1 MKKSDAFGQINA
13 MSGIVKL
20 IDIINIVKS
29 IDNFKEDTL
38 DNLKPV
44 DDYPDGVPLDE
55 IYIDLSYQRKL
66 KLQELINRLLNHN
79 GYDKTAAGHLD
90 LAERNDGRKMC
101 WDGFHRGIKAG
112 IVGCTKIPCSIFVH
126 EKGTSETKARELEA
140 NKFELRNG
148 HASKVSAGA
157 LFKSQV
163 TGNRKEA
170 IETLEVM
177 KTCKLNIEGVNPDV
191 DAYDLGGF
199 AFFLKHYRNY
209 QVRNLLEAS
218 TIIRETWKN
227 TKTMS
232 VTLLIGLAHF
242 LTANSEL
249 NKRVLSYLE
258 VNRKIKEIIGTGAK
272 QKNQQYFL
280 KPMLKGKTAE
290 SVSYNL
296 VEKAFNIKG
305 ESNPLY
311 NDNGAEVKAF
321 FSYLGLEDDELDSL
335 ERE

>member
-13 MSGIVKL
+13 MSGVVKL

-44 DDYPDGVPLDE
+44 DDYSDGTPLDE

-101 WDGFHRGIKAG
+101 WDGFHRGIMAG
-112 IVGCTKIPCSIFVH
+112 IVGCTKIPCSIFIH

-163 TGNRKEA
+163 TGNRPEA
-170 IETLEVM
+170 LATLEVM
-177 KTCKLNIEGVNPDV
+177 KTCKLNIEGVNEDV

-199 AFFLKHYRNY
+199 AFFLKHYNNY
-209 QVRNLLEAS
+209 EVRHLKSAS
-218 TIIRETWKN
+218 NIIRKTWNDK
-227 TKTMS
+227 KTMS
-232 VTLLIGLAHF
+232 VTLLIGLAHY
-242 LTANSEL
+242 LTASQ
-249 NKRVLSYLE
+249 KPDVRVIDSID
-258 VNRKIKEIIGTGAK
+258 VQDKIIEIVGIGK
-272 QKNQQYFL
+272 KKKNQQYFL

-290 SVSYNL
+290 SVAYNL
-296 VEKAFNIKG
+296 VEKG
-305 ESNPLY
+305 LSDLY
-311 NDNGAEVKAF
+311 NDKGKEVKSF
-321 FSYLGLEDDELDSL
+321 FTQLGLEDDELESL
-335 ERE
+335 DRE

>member
-13 MSGIVKL
+13 MSGVVKL

-44 DDYPDGVPLDE
+44 DDYSDGTPLDE

-66 KLQELINRLLNHN
+66 KLQELINRLLSHN
-79 GYDKTAAGHLD
+79 GFDKTAA
-90 LAERNDGRKMC
+90 AN
-101 WDGFHRGIKAG
+101 AG
-112 IVGCTKIPCSIFVH
+112 ILTSGA
-126 EKGTSETKARELEA
+126 SETKARELEA

-177 KTCKLNIEGVNPDV
+177 KICKLNIEGVNPDV

-199 AFFLKHYRNY
+199 AFFLKHYRKY
-209 QVRNLLEAS
+209 QVRNLLDAS
-218 TIIRETWKN
+218 NTIRETWKN

-232 VTLLIGLAHF
+232 VTLLIGLTHF

-249 NKRVLSYLE
+249 DKRVLTKWE

-305 ESNPLY
+305 ESDPLY
-311 NDNGAEVKAF
+311 NDNGAEVKEF